1 MKKIGV
7 VLSGCGVYDGS
18 EIHEAVI
25 TLLAIARSGAQA
37 ICYAPDKVQTDVI
50 NHLTGEAQAESRNV
64 LVEAARIARG
74 EIQPLANARAD
85 ALDALIVPAVLVQQR
100 TSAALLHRGANVK
113 SIAISRRWRWR
124 CIRRVNRWALSVS
137 LRHCCR
143 KYLLY
148 RYA

>member
-37 ICYAPDKVQTDVI
+37 ICYAPDKAQTDVI

-74 EIQPLANARAD
+74 EIQPLANARVD
-85 ALDALIVPAVLVQQR
+85 ALDALIVPGGFWRGKEPQQFCF
-100 TSAALLHRGANVK
+100 AGK
-113 SIAISRRWRWR
+113 
-124 CIRRVNRWALSVS
+124 
-137 LRHCCR
+137 
-143 KYLLY
+143 
-148 RYA
+148 

>member
-85 ALDALIVPAVLVQQR
+85 ALDALIVPGGFG
-100 TSAALLHRGANVK
+100 AAKNLSSFASQGANVK

-137 LRHCCR
+137 RRHCCR

>member
-50 NHLTGEAQAESRNV
+50 NHLTGEAR
-64 LVEAARIARG
+64 
-74 EIQPLANARAD
+74 PKD
-85 ALDALIVPAVLVQQR
+85 AMF
-100 TSAALLHRGANVK
+100 SWK
-113 SIAISRRWRWR
+113 
-124 CIRRVNRWALSVS
+124 RRVSHAERFSLWPVPERMRWT
-137 LRHCCR
+137 R
-143 KYLLY
+143 
-148 RYA
+148 